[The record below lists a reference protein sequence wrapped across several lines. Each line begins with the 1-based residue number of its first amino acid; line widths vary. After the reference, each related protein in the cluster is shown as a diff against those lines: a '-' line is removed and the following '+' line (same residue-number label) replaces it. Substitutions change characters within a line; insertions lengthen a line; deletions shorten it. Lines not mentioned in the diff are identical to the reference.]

1 MPPRDWRLRVQDILE
16 AIAAIEEYTRGMDYE
31 AFTSDRKTVDAVL
44 RNLTVIGEAA
54 TYVPDDIVALHPE
67 VPWRE
72 MRDMR
77 NVVVH
82 AYFGVNTRIVWDT
95 IQLNLH
101 PLIDPLQRLRD

>member
-1 MPPRDWRLRVQDILE
+1 MPPRDWRLRIQDILE
-16 AIAAIEEYTRGMDYE
+16 AIVAIGEYTRGMDYE
-31 AFTSDRKTVDAVL
+31 AFRSDRKTVDAVL

-82 AYFGVNTRIVWDT
+82 AYLGVNTRIVWDT
-95 IQLNLH
+95 IQLNLP
-101 PLIDPLQRLRD
+101 PLIDLLRRLRD